1 MKPIFVGQKM
11 SDHGTSNPIV
21 ARLGPQV
28 TELCDFFRLTKEQKE
43 GIFGVLFA
51 NVGKR
56 CLECFDIHSDFEAKI
71 LSIREEIAEK
81 GLQYQSNGKVLSLPS
96 MPSVRENAE
105 RFLYVAK
112 SSLRDLQGIFKVFF
126 GKDFGSGANYTEV
139 IKWSQKTYGVDDP
152 LTKQLNENY
161 DHWIKELIAKR
172 NAVEHPGGHSG
183 HLRIKDYSTV
193 IQDGTIKICEPI
205 WYRNSDKPSHIL
217 NDMEIY
223 VHTCFTFAEEI
234 FVLCLLK
241 IEPLVRGTMRIAEIP
256 ENQRRKEMPIRFR
269 MVTI

>member
-1 MKPIFVGQKM
+1 MKPIFNVQKL

-28 TELCDFFRLTKEQKE
+28 TDLCGFFRLTKEQKE
-43 GIFGVLFA
+43 EVFGILFA

-56 CLECFDIHSDFEAKI
+56 CLECFDIHRDFEAKI
-71 LSIREEIAEK
+71 LSIREEIGKK

-96 MPSVRENAE
+96 MLGVQEKAE
-105 RFLYVAK
+105 RFLYMAK

-126 GKDFGSGANYTEV
+126 GKDFGSGANYTEI
-139 IKWSQKTYGVDDP
+139 IKWSKKTYGEDDP
-152 LTKQLNENY
+152 LTKQLIGDY
-161 DHWIKELIAKR
+161 DQWIKELIAKR

-183 HLRIKDYSTV
+183 HLHIKDYSTV
-193 IQDGTIKICEPI
+193 NQDGEIKICEPI

-223 VHTCFTFAEEI
+223 VHNCFTFAEEI
-234 FVLCLLK
+234 FVLCLQK
-241 IEPLVRGTMRIAEIP
+241 IEPLVNVKMQIAEIP
-256 ENQRRKEMPIRFR
+256 ENQRREEMPIRFK
-269 MVTI
+269 MAMM